1 MRGILWHVA
10 RKLEGIFDGILM
22 EFHMRISTKSKNR
35 CTFPGTY
42 PPVFAVVLLGFIVAS
57 GFSESQID
65 VATQRRRSESEIG
78 VYLLIIAFVEP

>member
-22 EFHMRISTKSKNR
+22 EFHMRIRTKSKNQ

-42 PPVFAVVLLGFIVAS
+42 PPVFMVAMQDFFVLW
-57 GFSESQID
+57 
-65 VATQRRRSESEIG
+65 
-78 VYLLIIAFVEP
+78 